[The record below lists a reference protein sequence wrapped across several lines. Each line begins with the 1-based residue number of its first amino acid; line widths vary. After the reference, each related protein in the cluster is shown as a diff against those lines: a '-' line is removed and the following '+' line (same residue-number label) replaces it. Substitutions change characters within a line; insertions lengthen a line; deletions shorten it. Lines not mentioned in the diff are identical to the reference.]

1 MSPIRLGV
9 IGLRGMGG
17 GHVRA
22 VSKHPDARLLAVA
35 EIDASL
41 AETVAGRHDARA
53 YIRRLNAMTG

>member
-22 VSKHPDARLLAVA
+22 VSKHPDARLLAV
-35 EIDASL
+35 
-41 AETVAGRHDARA
+41 G
-53 YIRRLNAMTG
+53 N